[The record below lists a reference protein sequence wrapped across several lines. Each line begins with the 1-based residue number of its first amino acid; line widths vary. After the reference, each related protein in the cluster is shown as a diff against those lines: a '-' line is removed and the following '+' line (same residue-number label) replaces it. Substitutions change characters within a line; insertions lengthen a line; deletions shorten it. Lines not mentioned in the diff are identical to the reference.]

1 MFDPEDSNWDMHGEE
16 PNYWDNNE
24 TIEVRPPTSIAELR
38 DSALNLFEAYLC
50 NRLNVKPR
58 LAEETLEHR
67 RQFLS
72 EDETESIV
80 KEFSTPAGLPEGVY
94 GIGARSIEELQTK
107 TRQLM
112 NMLLA
117 RIMSNVAQYGVNAGL
132 LDCAFDDEH
141 DAFAFSPSQKGE
153 ELIEKMLGEKKSK
166 KKKKKKKDDTED

>member
-1 MFDPEDSNWDMHGEE
+1 MFDPEDGNSDMHGEE

-38 DSALNLFEAYLC
+38 DSALNLFEMYLC
-50 NRLNVKPR
+50 SRLDVKPKMS
-58 LAEETLEHR
+58 EKTLDHR

-80 KEFSTPAGLPEGVY
+80 KEFSATDGLPAGVY
-94 GIGARSIEELQTK
+94 GIGARSIEELQHK

-112 NMLLA
+112 NTLMA
-117 RIMSNVAQYGVNAGL
+117 RIMSNVARFGVNAGY

-141 DAFAFSPSQKGE
+141 DAFAFSPSKKGE
-153 ELIEKMLGEKKSK
+153 ELIEKMLDDKRFK
-166 KKKKKKKDDTED
+166 KKKKKKE